1 VTVNKS
7 NTVVVRPAPRPYTRP
22 PHNYGGYHYYSHN
35 PYHYRRYHGHY
46 YGPNYHP
53 WGFFVA
59 TVGVSAIVLSV
70 NNQNY
75 HYNHGV
81 YYMQGTG
88 GYTVVQAPIGAYITV
103 LPIGFEVIVGNDVI
117 NNYYYG
123 GTFYEKTPGGYTV
136 ITPEAGTLVANLPEG
151 GKEETYGD
159 ITYTKYGDVYFQP
172 TIVDGRE
179 MYEVVQV
186 TKEE

>member
-1 VTVNKS
+1 M
-7 NTVVVRPAPRPYTRP
+7 
-22 PHNYGGYHYYSHN
+22 H
-35 PYHYRRYHGHY
+35 
-46 YGPNYHP
+46 
-53 WGFFVA
+53 
-59 TVGVSAIVLSV
+59 
-70 NNQNY
+70 
-75 HYNHGV
+75 
-81 YYMQGTG
+81 GTG

-103 LPIGFEVIVGNDVI
+103 LPIGFEVIVGNDVM
-117 NNYYYG
+117 NNYYCG